1 MTYNFIQSF
10 YSVRLIIIITLSIL
24 GHVHAQYLSL
34 RKMKRKVSK
43 LLIFCFHLFIFWVI
57 QDASLIDLAIA
68 GKCAP
73 ELGLILQAF
82 RAEDANKE

>member
-1 MTYNFIQSF
+1 MSILSF
-10 YSVRLIIIITLSIL
+10 Y
-24 GHVHAQYLSL
+24 HAGKGKEKYQNFKYSA
-34 RKMKRKVSK
+34 
-43 LLIFCFHLFIFWVI
+43 FYLFIFWVV